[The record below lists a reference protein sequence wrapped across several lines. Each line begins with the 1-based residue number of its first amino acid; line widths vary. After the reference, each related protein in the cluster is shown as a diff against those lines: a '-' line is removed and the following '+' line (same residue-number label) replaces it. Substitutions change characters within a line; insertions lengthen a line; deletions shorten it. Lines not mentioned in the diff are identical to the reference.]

1 MVTGSDAGG
10 FMKQSALALVVAT
23 LLLAPA
29 LSGADVG
36 ARKTYV
42 KTYPFGPD
50 RESKVG
56 IRQGQVTIESVR
68 IRNWPDAD
76 DFRDAEKD
84 LNESKTM
91 VVEFEYSNRDEA
103 RDWKCRYT
111 VTIQG
116 KDGGVWAE
124 NDRTATLDSGKIGDT
139 NKMFVKMKTRYYK
152 QVRSFKVQ
160 YEIWRD

>member
-1 MVTGSDAGG
+1 MTRHRLAALALAFLIAPLAAASDAGE
-10 FMKQSALALVVAT
+10 K
-23 LLLAPA
+23 
-29 LSGADVG
+29 
-36 ARKTYV
+36 RTYER
-42 KTYPFGPD
+42 THPFGPD

-56 IRQGQVTIESVR
+56 IRQGPVSIDSVR

-76 DFRDAEKD
+76 DFADAEKD
-84 LNESKTM
+84 QNETNTM

-111 VTIQG
+111 VTITG
-116 KDGGVWAE
+116 RDGSTWAE
-124 NDRTATLDSGKIGDT
+124 NDRKATLDAGKIGDT

-152 QVRSFKVQ
+152 QARSFKVK

>member
-1 MVTGSDAGG
+1 MSRIVRAPFLAALLLVSAFAAADAG
-10 FMKQSALALVVAT
+10 
-23 LLLAPA
+23 
-29 LSGADVG
+29 D
-36 ARKTYV
+36 RKTYV
-42 KTYPFGPD
+42 RTHPFGPD

-56 IRQGQVTIESVR
+56 IRQGPVSIDSVR

-76 DFRDAEKD
+76 DFADAESD
-84 LNESKTM
+84 RNETHTM

-111 VTIQG
+111 VTIAG
-116 KDGGVWAE
+116 KDGSTWAE
-124 NDRTATLDSGKIGDT
+124 NDRTATLDEGKIGDT

>member
-1 MVTGSDAGG
+1 
-10 FMKQSALALVVAT
+10 MKGTVLACLASLAT
-23 LLLAPA
+23 ALLLAPA
-29 LSGADVG
+29 ASRADTG
-36 ARKTYV
+36 ERKSYV
-42 KTYPFGPD
+42 KTHPFGPD

-56 IRQGQVTIESVR
+56 IRQGPVTIDSVR

-76 DFRDAEKD
+76 DFADAEKD
-84 LNESKTM
+84 LGETHTM

-111 VTIQG
+111 VTITG
-116 KDGGVWAE
+116 KDGSVWAE
-124 NDRTATLDSGKIGDT
+124 NDRTATLDSGKIHDT

-152 QVRSFKVQ
+152 QVRSFKVT

>member
-1 MVTGSDAGG
+1 MSRI
-10 FMKQSALALVVAT
+10 SLACLVAA

-29 LSGADVG
+29 APAGSSVE
-36 ARKTYV
+36 RKTY
-42 KTYPFGPD
+42 TRAHPFGPD

-56 IRQGQVTIESVR
+56 VRQGPVSIDSVR

-76 DFRDAEKD
+76 DFEDAEKD
-84 LNESKTM
+84 RNETHTM
-91 VVEFEYSNRDEA
+91 VVEFTYSNRDER

-111 VTIQG
+111 VTIEG

-124 NDRTATLDSGKIGDT
+124 NDRTASLDAGKIGDT

-152 QVRSFKVQ
+152 QVRSFKVK
-160 YEIWRD
+160 YEIWPD

>member
-1 MVTGSDAGG
+1 MNRIP
-10 FMKQSALALVVAT
+10 LAILVPA

-29 LSGADVG
+29 ASAGSSGD
-36 ARKTYV
+36 RKTYE
-42 KTYPFGPD
+42 KTHPFGTD

-56 IRQGQVTIESVR
+56 IRQGPVTIESVR

-76 DFRDAEKD
+76 DFADAERD
-84 LNESKTM
+84 LGETHTM

-111 VTIQG
+111 VTIEG
-116 KDGGVWAE
+116 KDGSVWAE
-124 NDRTATLDSGKIGDT
+124 NDRTASLDSGKVHDT

-152 QVRSFKVQ
+152 QVRSFKVR
-160 YEIWRD
+160 YEIWQD